1 MKNYNVKDIKNSCF
15 ISIFSTFIFLY
26 PNFLIEKVNSKEGN
40 ILNTKCPSLTIKKIT
55 YITFD
60 KIDKSKFINL
70 NNINKILFLL
80 ILSSC
85 TITSIDNVE
94 DKKIEEEVETQ
105 EYFKK
110 SEVIISPLDDY
121 NIELNV
127 MEKFVIDERIKGNN
141 IHHSNLPIPSVVKL
155 SDPSNLDNNIIVRNI
170 K

>member
-1 MKNYNVKDIKNSCF
+1 M
-15 ISIFSTFIFLY
+15 
-26 PNFLIEKVNSKEGN
+26 
-40 ILNTKCPSLTIKKIT
+40 
-55 YITFD
+55 
-60 KIDKSKFINL
+60 INL

-80 ILSSC
+80 FLSSC
-85 TITSIDNVE
+85 TITSIETVD
-94 DKKIEEEVETQ
+94 DKKIEEEVATQ

-170 K
+170 KLDTENRLSLSQETVSYTHLTLPTTIEV

>member
-1 MKNYNVKDIKNSCF
+1 M
-15 ISIFSTFIFLY
+15 
-26 PNFLIEKVNSKEGN
+26 
-40 ILNTKCPSLTIKKIT
+40 
-55 YITFD
+55 
-60 KIDKSKFINL
+60 
-70 NNINKILFLL
+70 
-80 ILSSC
+80 
-85 TITSIDNVE
+85 TSIDIVD
-94 DKKIEEEVETQ
+94 DKKIEEEVATQ

-170 K
+170 KLSTENRLSLSQEIIDKINNILLENKKLKNENLSFLSKAKESEINMFLKSKESVLGSYLFCFDKISGFNSKNIKQ

>member
-1 MKNYNVKDIKNSCF
+1 M
-15 ISIFSTFIFLY
+15 
-26 PNFLIEKVNSKEGN
+26 
-40 ILNTKCPSLTIKKIT
+40 
-55 YITFD
+55 
-60 KIDKSKFINL
+60 INL

-80 ILSSC
+80 FLSSC
-85 TITSIDNVE
+85 TITSIETVD
-94 DKKIEEEVETQ
+94 DKKIEEEVATQ

-155 SDPSNLDNNIIVRNI
+155 SDPSNLDNSIIVRNI
-170 K
+170 KLDTENRLSLSQEIINKISLNTKVYVNFCKENTDNGINITRSRGKCNK